1 VQAEADIQHAPTWG
15 DIMEGITPKRASRR
29 SVLKSSASVAAALG
43 APVFIRPARAVEP
56 VRIGSLAD
64 LSGPSSTDSGPISI
78 YSAQLAI
85 EDFGGQVLGRPIE
98 LLTIDDQNNPDVG
111 IGAARKWLDD
121 AGASAIISNTL
132 SSIAI
137 SIKKLCED
145 RKKVLLLSIT
155 GSSIFSQ
162 EECSPMM
169 TIFGVNSYCMPKGV
183 VTALLNQGLDT
194 WFFITADY
202 TFGHSLERDA
212 TNFVRQGGG
221 RVLGSVSFPTHST
234 EYSSYLLQAQAS
246 GAKAI
251 GLAVQGTDF
260 ENLVKQA
267 SEFQL
272 NKAGATIAGLFVLD
286 NQIIGAGLG
295 NTAGMMAS
303 GPFYWNMNENTRAFA
318 RRIMQRSGGVPPN
331 NVQAV
336 PYSAVM
342 HYLRAVD
349 AAGTLDGPAVVAKMK
364 EMPINDFWSQNVRIR
379 EDGQAL
385 RPMYLMQVKSPAA
398 STSRYDIYDIRG
410 EVSPSAAWKP
420 LSESACPLIFRK

>member
-1 VQAEADIQHAPTWG
+1 MDRTKPTQ
-15 DIMEGITPKRASRR
+15 ASRR
-29 SVLKSSASVAAALG
+29 SVLKRSAALATTLA
-43 APVFIRPARAVEP
+43 APALLRTARAVEP

-85 EDFGGQVLGRPIE
+85 EDFGGQVLGRPVE

-121 AGASAIISNTL
+121 DGASAIISNTL

-145 RKKVLLLSIT
+145 RKKVLLLGIT

-169 TIFGVNSYCMPKGV
+169 AIFGVNSYCMPKGV
-183 VTALLNQGLDT
+183 VTALLKQGLDT
-194 WFFITADY
+194 WFFISADY
-202 TFGHSLERDA
+202 TFGHSLEKDA

-221 RVLGSVSFPTHST
+221 TVLGSVSFPTHST

-246 GAKAI
+246 GAKVI

-267 SEFQL
+267 AEFQL
-272 NKAGATIAGLFVLD
+272 AKFGVTIAGLFVLD
-286 NQIIGAGLG
+286 NQIIGAGLN
-295 NTAGMMAS
+295 NTAGMVAS
-303 GPFYWNMNENTRAFA
+303 GPFYWNMNDATRAFA
-318 RRIMQRSGGVPPN
+318 KRIMQRSGGVAPN

-336 PYSAVM
+336 PYSATM
-342 HYLRAVD
+342 HYLRAVQ
-349 AAGTLDGPAVVAKMK
+349 AAGTLDGPTVVATMK
-364 EMPINDFWSQNVRIR
+364 EIPINDFWSSNVRIR
-379 EDGQAL
+379 DDGQAL
-385 RPMYLMQVKSPAA
+385 RPLYLMQVKSPAA
-398 STSRYDIYDIRG
+398 STSKYDIYDIRG
-410 EVSPSAAWKP
+410 EIPPDEAWKP
-420 LSESACPLIFRK
+420 LSESACPLITRK

>member
-1 VQAEADIQHAPTWG
+1 MDRTKPTQ
-15 DIMEGITPKRASRR
+15 ASRR
-29 SVLKSSASVAAALG
+29 SVLKRSAALATTLA
-43 APVFIRPARAVEP
+43 APALLRTARAVEP

-85 EDFGGQVLGRPIE
+85 EDFGGQVLGRPVE

-121 AGASAIISNTL
+121 DGASAIISNTL

-145 RKKVLLLSIT
+145 RKKVLLLGIT

-169 TIFGVNSYCMPKGV
+169 AIFGVNSYCMPKGV
-183 VTALLNQGLDT
+183 VTALLKQGLDT
-194 WFFITADY
+194 WFFISADY
-202 TFGHSLERDA
+202 TFGHSLEKDA

-221 RVLGSVSFPTHST
+221 TVLGSVSFPTHST

-246 GAKAI
+246 GAKGM

-267 SEFQL
+267 AEFQL
-272 NKAGATIAGLFVLD
+272 AKFGVTIAGLFVLD
-286 NQIIGAGLG
+286 NQIIGAGLN
-295 NTAGMMAS
+295 NTAGMVAS
-303 GPFYWNMNENTRAFA
+303 GPFYWNMNDATRAFA
-318 RRIMQRSGGVPPN
+318 KRIMQRSGGVAPN

-336 PYSAVM
+336 PYSATM
-342 HYLRAVD
+342 HYLRAVQ
-349 AAGTLDGPAVVAKMK
+349 AAGTLDGPTVVATMK
-364 EMPINDFWSQNVRIR
+364 EIPINDFWSSNVRIR
-379 EDGQAL
+379 DDGQAL
-385 RPMYLMQVKSPAA
+385 RPLYLMQVKSPAA
-398 STSRYDIYDIRG
+398 STSKYDIYDIRG
-410 EVSPSAAWKP
+410 EIPPDEAWKP
-420 LSESACPLIFRK
+420 LSESACPLITRK

>member
-1 VQAEADIQHAPTWG
+1 MDRTKPTQ
-15 DIMEGITPKRASRR
+15 ASRR
-29 SVLKSSASVAAALG
+29 SVLKRSATLATTLAAPALL
-43 APVFIRPARAVEP
+43 RTARAVEP

-85 EDFGGQVLGRPIE
+85 EDFGGQVLGRPVE

-121 AGASAIISNTL
+121 DGASAIISNTL

-145 RKKVLLLSIT
+145 RKKVLLLGIT

-169 TIFGVNSYCMPKGV
+169 AIFGVNSYCMPKGV
-183 VTALLNQGLDT
+183 VTALLKQGLDT
-194 WFFITADY
+194 WFFISADY
-202 TFGHSLERDA
+202 TFGHSLEKDA

-221 RVLGSVSFPTHST
+221 TVVGSVSFPTHST

-246 GAKAI
+246 GAKVI

-267 SEFQL
+267 AEFQL
-272 NKAGATIAGLFVLD
+272 AKFGVTIAGLFVLD
-286 NQIIGAGLG
+286 NQIIGAGLN
-295 NTAGMMAS
+295 NTAGMVAS
-303 GPFYWNMNENTRAFA
+303 GPFYWNMNDATRAFA
-318 RRIMQRSGGVPPN
+318 KRIMQRSGGVAPN

-336 PYSAVM
+336 PYSATM
-342 HYLRAVD
+342 HYLRAVQ
-349 AAGTLDGPAVVAKMK
+349 AAGTLDGPTVVATMK
-364 EMPINDFWSQNVRIR
+364 EIPINDFWSSNVRIR
-379 EDGQAL
+379 DDGQAL
-385 RPMYLMQVKSPAA
+385 RPLYLMQVKSPAA
-398 STSRYDIYDIRG
+398 STSKYDIYDIRG
-410 EVSPSAAWKP
+410 EIPPDEAWKP
-420 LSESACPLIFRK
+420 LSESACPLITRK

>member
-1 VQAEADIQHAPTWG
+1 MDRTKPTQ
-15 DIMEGITPKRASRR
+15 ASRR
-29 SVLKSSASVAAALG
+29 SVLKRSAALATTLA
-43 APVFIRPARAVEP
+43 APALLRTARAVEP

-85 EDFGGQVLGRPIE
+85 EDFGGQVLGRPVE

-121 AGASAIISNTL
+121 DGASAIISNTL

-145 RKKVLLLSIT
+145 RKKVLLLGIT

-169 TIFGVNSYCMPKGV
+169 AIFGVNSYCMPKGV
-183 VTALLNQGLDT
+183 VTALLKQGLDT
-194 WFFITADY
+194 WFFISADY
-202 TFGHSLERDA
+202 TFGHSLEKDA

-221 RVLGSVSFPTHST
+221 TVVGSVSFPTHST

-246 GAKAI
+246 GAKVI

-267 SEFQL
+267 AEFQL
-272 NKAGATIAGLFVLD
+272 AKFGVTIAGLFVLD
-286 NQIIGAGLG
+286 NQIIGAGLN
-295 NTAGMMAS
+295 NTAGMVAS
-303 GPFYWNMNENTRAFA
+303 GPFYWNMNDATRAFA
-318 RRIMQRSGGVPPN
+318 KRIMQRSGGVAPN

-336 PYSAVM
+336 PYSATM
-342 HYLRAVD
+342 HYLRAVQ
-349 AAGTLDGPAVVAKMK
+349 AAGTLDGPTVVATMK
-364 EMPINDFWSQNVRIR
+364 EIPINDFWSSNVRIR
-379 EDGQAL
+379 DDGQAL
-385 RPMYLMQVKSPAA
+385 RPLYLMQVKSPAA
-398 STSRYDIYDIRG
+398 STSKYDIYDIRG
-410 EVSPSAAWKP
+410 EIPPDEAWKP
-420 LSESACPLIFRK
+420 LSESACPLITRK